1 MGSRAIRL
9 RFRSKTRLAWHL
21 LLTRLIK
28 NIGGVIIKHRI
39 LTALIAVALIASFTA
54 AFPVAAAGQTIT
66 VGPSATYKTIQS
78 AVNAAVA
85 GDTILVQ
92 TGTYN
97 ENVVV
102 AKAVTIKA
110 ASGATPVVDA
120 GSRGPAFRVKAA
132 ATIDG
137 FTIRNSWQL

>member
-1 MGSRAIRL
+1 M
-9 RFRSKTRLAWHL
+9 
-21 LLTRLIK
+21 
-28 NIGGVIIKHRI
+28 
-39 LTALIAVALIASFTA
+39 
-54 AFPVAAAGQTIT
+54 AAAGQTIT
-66 VGPSATYKTIQS
+66 VGPNATYRTIES
-78 AVNAAVA
+78 AVNSAVA

-137 FTIRNSWQL
+137 FTIRNSGSSNLVSS